1 MREYE
6 KANDR
11 EKEKNA
17 RVSGKERNKSKQKWS
32 LHCMQPTSDVAFVKS
47 MSFNETQMLHNNR
60 QKQTA

>member
-1 MREYE
+1 MREDE

-17 RVSGKERNKSKQKWS
+17 RVSGKEIKASRNC
-32 LHCMQPTSDVAFVKS
+32 LLPTSEVVFVKS

-60 QKQTA
+60 RKHTAKFWE